1 MTVGSIARHPA
12 ASAAAAVFGGLS
24 TLRRRRSLH
33 PDGLSYHAVVHL
45 DGGVGPGGVPLLQG
59 PASHRALVRFSR
71 GAGLPPSLPDVLGLA
86 LRFCDAHGEGRHQDL
101 LMATS
106 AKPPVLH
113 HGLLPAVRGPFGQP
127 YSTILPYRAGDGVR
141 LFGAL
146 PLRPPARGEG
156 TDLEAFAAAAA
167 RGEARFALAMAAPF
181 RGWRRIGSI
190 EVGAPLDAGT
200 GERLRFN
207 PWNTGGGLRPIGPF
221 QGLRDPAYSASQRAR
236 LDT

>member
-1 MTVGSIARHPA
+1 MAPRHPA
-12 ASAAAAVFGGLS
+12 RRASAAVFGGLS
-24 TLRRRRSLH
+24 ALRRRRSLH
-33 PDGLSYHAVVHL
+33 PDGASYLATVRIE
-45 DGGVGPGGVPLLQG
+45 GGDATHGAPLLARR
-59 PASHRALVRFSR
+59 ASHRAIVRFSR
-71 GAGLPPSLPDVLGLA
+71 GVSLPPAFPDVLGLA
-86 LRFCDAHGEGRHQDL
+86 LRLCDVHGEGRHQDL

-113 HGLLPAVRGPFGQP
+113 HLLLPGVRGPFGQP

-146 PLRPPARGEG
+146 PLRAPAHDGRN
-156 TDLEAFAAAAA
+156 DLDEFDAAAR
-167 RGEARFALAMAAPF
+167 RGEARFALAVAAPF

-190 EVGAPLDAGT
+190 EVGAPLDAEE

-207 PWNTGGGLRPIGPF
+207 PWNTGGGIRPVGPF

-236 LDT
+236 LSA